1 MCASRAARLRFPAVR
16 WLTVAAIAGVTLTV
30 AACGSTASPAAP
42 SVSSGPAGSPA
53 TSVAPSNGASPA
65 ASAMVSPSPDLHGAP
80 ELEALLPD
88 TIGTTTL
95 SKFSLAGA
103 DFFSTGDAKN
113 QAQLTSLLGELGAS
127 PDDLRVAEAHDP
139 QGALVF
145 EEGIFQVKGADGA
158 KLLTLWIA
166 QQQAAMNQTLKVSN
180 TTVGGRAMTL
190 LLDPARS
197 VGGSTYAIAIGDSIY
212 LVSADDRA
220 LVTEAVGEI
229 PSGG

>member
-1 MCASRAARLRFPAVR
+1 MCASRAARPRFQADR
-16 WLTVAAIAGVTLTV
+16 WLTAAAIAGITLAV

-42 SVSSGPAGSPA
+42 SVSSSPA
-53 TSVAPSNGASPA
+53 ASPAALGAASASPSPA
-65 ASAMVSPSPDLHGAP
+65 ASAAVSPSPNLHGAP

-95 SKFSLAGA
+95 SKFSLAGP
-103 DFFSTGDAKN
+103 DFFSTGTAKN
-113 QAQLTSLLGELGAS
+113 QAQLASLLDELGAS
-127 PDDLRVAEAHDP
+127 QDDLRVAEAHDP

-145 EEGIFQVKGADGA
+145 QEGIFQVKGADGT

-166 QQQAAMNQTLKVSN
+166 QQQAAMNQTLKVSK

-190 LLDPARS
+190 LLDPARP

-212 LVSADDRA
+212 LVSADDQA
-220 LVTEAVGEI
+220 LVVEAVADM
-229 PSGG
+229 PPGG